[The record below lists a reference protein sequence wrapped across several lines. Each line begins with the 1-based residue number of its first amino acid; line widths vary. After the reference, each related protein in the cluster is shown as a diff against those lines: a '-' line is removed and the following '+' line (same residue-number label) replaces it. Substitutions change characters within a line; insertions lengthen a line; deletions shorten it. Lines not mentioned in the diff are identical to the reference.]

1 MNYIIE
7 DIALL
12 YDLKSADFFL
22 LRMDNYF
29 YDENKNK
36 ICNKKL
42 CNFTLSCICEYILN
56 FQFFNQ
62 VTNPKTLIHLF

>member
-56 FQFFNQ
+56 I
-62 VTNPKTLIHLF
+62 LIISNSLTKLLIQKH

>member
-29 YDENKNK
+29 YMTRIK
-36 ICNKKL
+36 IKFVIKSY
-42 CNFTLSCICEYILN
+42 FTLSCICEYILN